1 VSIISHIKLVSCCQ
15 LGNQIRFIKSPAF
28 ILLSETRNITLR
40 FPRTSVPSHTTT
52 YMCLVFDFPQ
62 DGDYHVVATKP
73 VIDNHHV
80 MHHILLFGCDE
91 TGMSNSYNS
100 KFLWKFVLSKLYLFT
115 LLYLCISTVVVCILL
130 SLRHCDGLN
139 NNKRPCWLST
149 YLYHPCINT
158 NRHGQWTCLDSQ
170 QGTLVTDVIHYV
182 LQTFEYYARFSLLL
196 VYIMWHDS

>member
-1 VSIISHIKLVSCCQ
+1 MSIIFHLKLVSCCQ
-15 LGNQIRFIKSPAF
+15 LGNQIGFIKSPAF

-100 KFLWKFVLSKLYLFT
+100 YCPSFICLLCCTSVL
-115 LLYLCISTVVVCILL
+115 V
-130 SLRHCDGLN
+130 
-139 NNKRPCWLST
+139 
-149 YLYHPCINT
+149 
-158 NRHGQWTCLDSQ
+158 
-170 QGTLVTDVIHYV
+170 
-182 LQTFEYYARFSLLL
+182 LLL
-196 VYIMWHDS
+196 FVSYYPFDIAMV